1 MVVCVKAMRFA
12 GVIVALL
19 TSGALIPL
27 RVQSQTANESGK
39 IKHAEGAVYLDGHSA
54 SESSSIQDNSVL
66 RTGEGRAEILLTTSV
81 TLWLGEESSFRMA
94 TNRLGDIRI
103 EMVSGSA
110 FVVAAS
116 VPKQLSVTIACE
128 DVVTPSNQSVSR
140 FDANPAWA
148 AGHNVCRLKV
158 YRGSADV
165 RLATLNTV
173 VTSGRMM
180 NLSRECADMIPI
192 NDFNIVD
199 GDRLDERSGFFRS
212 GWRLRPQSVN
222 LDSDA
227 KWTKN

>member
-1 MVVCVKAMRFA
+1 MVVCVKAMRLE

-27 RVQSQTANESGK
+27 SAQSWTANESSK
-39 IKHAEGAVYLDGHSA
+39 IKHVEGAVYLNGHNA
-54 SESSSIQDNSVL
+54 SESSGIPDNSVL

-81 TLWLGEESSFRMA
+81 ILWLGEESSCRIIV
-94 TNRLGDIRI
+94 NRLGDIRVEI
-103 EMVSGSA
+103 LGGSA

-128 DVVTPSNQSVSR
+128 DVITPSDQSVSR

-173 VTSGRMM
+173 VTCGRMM

-192 NDFNIVD
+192 NDFNID
-199 GDRLDERSGFFRS
+199 DEDRLDERGFFRS
-212 GWRLRPQSVN
+212 GWKLRAQPVSER
-222 LDSDA
+222 
-227 KWTKN
+227 